1 MACVEGR
8 YFAGIAAK
16 FRMCGYMAGRVPWFG
31 QWSHGPISRCYLEPL
46 HHLLLLLRL
55 RCFGIRDGVNG
66 DDMVQCWLHLLIL
79 PWRDMELMDGST
91 ARGHLFE
98 KGESSRRLEPS
109 YLRADEKTWYE
120 VMR

>member
-1 MACVEGR
+1 MGGCTNRLAAILKYLYYQGQFLYHAIMACVEGR
-8 YFAGIAAK
+8 YFASIAAK

-91 ARGHLFE
+91 ARGH
-98 KGESSRRLEPS
+98 
-109 YLRADEKTWYE
+109 
-120 VMR
+120 